1 MTFPAHIAS
10 VPNSLRA
17 VQTIVR
23 GFVRSYGRQRMVL
36 RSSVAPC
43 ARTLCEPRHPVRLP
57 SQDNSAGVNAGTGN
71 TMSH

>member
-43 ARTLCEPRHPVRLP
+43 ARTGSLVAANDVTAA
-57 SQDNSAGVNAGTGN
+57 SVSN
-71 TMSH
+71 